1 MDCSPEIAYIIGLI
15 ATDGYLSK
23 DGRHIEFTSKDLELI
38 EKFKKILKLKNK
50 ISIKSDGKTK
60 NTYYRIQFGNV
71 KFYKYLNGIGITNN
85 KSKTIDKVIIPQE
98 YFYDFL
104 RGHFDGD
111 GSFYSYFDKRWKN
124 SFMFYISFHSASKN
138 HLEWIRKEIHS
149 RIMIKGSLT
158 KGNRE
163 YSLRFA
169 KKETLKLFYEM
180 YYDSNIFFLER
191 KYNKIRNAIMLF
203 KGE

>member
-1 MDCSPEIAYIIGLI
+1 MEITSATAYLIGLI
-15 ATDGYLSK
+15 VTDGYLSK

-38 EKFKKILKLKNK
+38 QKFKNILNLKNK

-71 KFYKYLNGIGITNN
+71 KFYKYLNSIGIKNN
-85 KSKTIDKVIIPQE
+85 KTKTINKILIPSK

-124 SFMFYISFHSASKN
+124 SFMFYLSFHSASKE
-138 HLEWIRKEIHS
+138 HLEWIRKEIYE
-149 RIMIKGSLT
+149 RINSKGSFT

-163 YSLRFA
+163 YCLRFA
-169 KKETLKLFYEM
+169 KKDTLKLFSKM
-180 YYDSNIFFLER
+180 YYNKENIFLTR
-191 KYNKIRNAIMLF
+191 KYIKIKNAIE
-203 KGE
+203 KNI